1 MNNKKIH
8 SDEFLKLIQSG
19 DQVRINQISEEL
31 IRKMT
36 LYIRSVL
43 NAEIDAARDCAQ
55 EAFGKVYSKILEG
68 DHDAMEDVFG
78 YMIRSARNEY
88 LMKVRKEKFE
98 VPIDEAKFKNKMDEN
113 PEDAIEILA
122 TDDHKKILESCVKQ
136 LKKKQQSFF
145 NTVLKHINDD
155 DKITSDILG
164 ITYGS
169 FRTRKSRVID
179 ALRDCVTEL
188 KEKF

>member
-1 MNNKKIH
+1 
-8 SDEFLKLIQSG
+8 
-19 DQVRINQISEEL
+19 
-31 IRKMT
+31 MT